1 VPDFWHDEP
10 VSIFLVFL
18 AAALLIGTAAA
29 AAGLRLRGSG
39 RGARRG
45 PWVFQGL
52 AEPAGALPPVLL
64 PENPRAADVG
74 AVRFGRALQG
84 YRTDQVHEVLER
96 LAGALAERDVLI
108 EELRRGASTCPA
120 GGKAQQ

>member
-1 VPDFWHDEP
+1 
-10 VSIFLVFL
+10 VSIFLVSL
-18 AAALLIGTAAA
+18 AAALLLATAAA
-29 AAGLRLRGSG
+29 AAGVRLRRRAG

-45 PWVFQGL
+45 PWAVQGMS
-52 AEPAGALPPVLL
+52 EPAASLPPVLL
-64 PENPRAADVG
+64 PEKPQAADVG

-108 EELRRGASTCPA
+108 EELRRGTRACA
-120 GGKAQQ
+120 GRGEGQQ